1 MSTLLRCESCG
12 SYVRLVGRCPSC
24 GGAGGAA
31 PGTVGRLLGLAVM
44 STGLAAC
51 TSMYGIAVTKP
62 VLDTADSGDTG
73 LRDRDGDGF
82 TDDVDCNDQDPEVF
96 PGAADTPGD
105 GLDTN
110 CDGFDDT

>member
-1 MSTLLRCESCG
+1 M
-12 SYVRLVGRCPSC
+12 
-24 GGAGGAA
+24 
-31 PGTVGRLLGLAVM
+31 GLAVM

-62 VLDTADSGDTG
+62 VLETGDSFHTG

-82 TDDVDCNDQDPEVF
+82 TDDVDCNDEDPMVF